1 MSSEHDRDSRQPA
14 DTATPD
20 EVVREFLIET
30 REGLDRFDRDV
41 IELENNP
48 SAADSL
54 PRIFRALH
62 SIKGASG
69 FLNFKILESVAHAG
83 EGLLS
88 RMRDQRLL
96 PNPEIASTLLDLSDF
111 IRSVLTKIEAEG
123 QEGAAD
129 WQALAKRIDR
139 FQGIDIPATDAA
151 AEVPPGAVTLGGSS
165 AQAPGFD
172 AAKPIGQLLVERAGV
187 DPAAVAAAREL
198 QRRGDLRTI
207 GEILV
212 AEGVVSP
219 SSARS
224 VIEYQQD
231 ARAATTGDSHV
242 RVEITRLDKL
252 IYLVGQLVL
261 VRDEILKLAQRIP
274 QHDLSSVALRLDA
287 ITNELQHE
295 SKQARTQPIGVLF
308 GRLPRLAWDLAQ
320 AGGKQLRLNLE
331 GQGLELDKLIL
342 EGIKDPLMHLVR
354 NSIDH
359 GIEIPSRRS
368 AAGKPPEGCLTV
380 RAYRHGDEVRLEVSD
395 DGAGIDLEKVERAAA
410 AKGLLPPDH
419 PKVMGPQQIA
429 NLVFLSGLTTAEQ
442 VTNISGRGVG
452 MDVVKTNVERLG
464 GTVELQTAMGKGTA
478 VTMRI
483 PLRSKSS

>member
-1 MSSEHDRDSRQPA
+1 VSSEGDRDSRQSA
-14 DTATPD
+14 DTAASD
-20 EVVREFLIET
+20 EFVREFLIET

-41 IELENNP
+41 IELGSNP
-48 SAADSL
+48 SAADTL
-54 PRIFRALH
+54 PRIFRAIH

-88 RMRDQRLL
+88 RIRDQRLL
-96 PNPEIASTLLDLSDF
+96 PNPEVASTLLDLSDF

-123 QEGAAD
+123 QEGAAG
-129 WQALAKRIDR
+129 WHALAKRIDR
-139 FQGIDIPATDAA
+139 CQHMDTAATDAA
-151 AEVPPGAVTLGGSS
+151 AELPAGAVTLGGSS
-165 AQAPGFD
+165 AQAPEFD
-172 AAKPIGQLLVERAGV
+172 AVKPIGQLLVERAGV

-231 ARAATTGDSHV
+231 ARAAATSDSHV

-252 IYLVGQLVL
+252 IHLVGQLML
-261 VRDEILKLAQRIP
+261 VRDEVLHLSQRLP
-274 QHDLSSVALRLDA
+274 QHNLSSVAQRLDA
-287 ITNELQHE
+287 ITNELQYE
-295 SKQARTQPIGVLF
+295 SKQARNQPIGVLF

-320 AGGKQLRLNLE
+320 AGGKQLRLQLE
-331 GQGLELDKLIL
+331 GHALELDKLIL
-342 EGIKDPLMHLVR
+342 EEIKDPLMHLVR

-359 GIEIPSRRS
+359 GIETPSRRS

-380 RAYRHGDEVRLEVSD
+380 RAYRRGDEVRLEVSD
-395 DGAGIDLEKVERAAA
+395 DGAGIDLEKVRRAAA
-410 AKGLLPPDH
+410 TKGLLPPDH
-419 PKVMGPQQIA
+419 PKPMSPQQIA

-452 MDVVKTNVERLG
+452 MDIVKTNVETLG
-464 GTVELQTAMGKGTA
+464 GTVELQTAMGKGTT

-483 PLRSKSS
+483 PLRPESS